1 MNEMHENNV
10 DIIETLL
17 THEDLVEKSENVG
30 MMMTPKSSMSSPEK
44 L

>member
-1 MNEMHENNV
+1 MNEMHEHNV
-10 DIIETLL
+10 EIIETLL
-17 THEDLVEKSENVG
+17 SHEALVESSENVG